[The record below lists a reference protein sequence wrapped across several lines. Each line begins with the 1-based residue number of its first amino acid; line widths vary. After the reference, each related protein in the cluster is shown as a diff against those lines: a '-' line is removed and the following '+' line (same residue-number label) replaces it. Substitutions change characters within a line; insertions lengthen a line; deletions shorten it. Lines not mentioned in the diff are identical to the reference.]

1 MLMRLDLALMTEA
14 AGRMVA
20 GEAAGLAEEDRED
33 IKLLVMI
40 YILGMC
46 NNQPDCLIVICF
58 DYGEEHYL

>member
-14 AGRMVA
+14 AGRMVT

-40 YILGMC
+40 YILEMC
-46 NNQPDCLIVICF
+46 NNQPECAIK
-58 DYGEEHYL
+58 